1 MVDGARLIRSAKS
14 GSDWTFNDLMAYNI
28 TVTPQSPE
36 QFFRQN
42 HGTLLEGVD
51 PSLRN
56 SSVDDKNISDA
67 VFEYLGHLDLATNA
81 IEESFIDAFAQK
93 TLQILGFVERGLILT
108 ARHNIPLRI
117 CGDDQ
122 RVAETDDKIVF
133 SRSYPEPQVIAETIA
148 AYQYNNE
155 KRLLDHSPPLDA
167 MTNPCITMVGT
178 RPIFY
183 LVLVTEALSSAVG
196 TGQYPEAKSTVVKCV
211 TSLGHN
217 RRISE
222 GMETPEYRRV
232 AFERFLAFKA
242 PAKEHWQRFVV

>member
-51 PSLRN
+51 PSLLN
-56 SSVDDKNISDA
+56 SSLDDENISDA
-67 VFEYLGHLDLATNA
+67 VFEYLGHLNLATNA
-81 IEESFIDAFAQK
+81 TQESFIDAFAQK

-108 ARHNIPLRI
+108 MCLLDLRSMI
-117 CGDDQ
+117 LLVLQ
-122 RVAETDDKIVF
+122 EDKTVF
-133 SRSYPEPQVIAETIA
+133 SRSYPEPQVIAEAIA

-155 KRLLDHSPPLDA
+155 KRLLRSLPPLDA
-167 MTNPCITMVGT
+167 MTIPCITMVGT

-183 LVLVTEALSSAVG
+183 LVPVTEALSNAVA
-196 TGQYPEAKSTVVKCV
+196 TGQYPEAKTTV
-211 TSLGHN
+211 
-217 RRISE
+217 
-222 GMETPEYRRV
+222 
-232 AFERFLAFKA
+232 
-242 PAKEHWQRFVV
+242 

>member
-14 GSDWTFNDLMAYNI
+14 GSDWTLNDLMAYNI

-51 PSLRN
+51 PFLLN
-56 SSVDDKNISDA
+56 SSLDDENISDA

-81 IEESFIDAFAQK
+81 TQASFIDAFAQK

-108 ARHNIPLRI
+108 ARHKIPLRI

-122 RVAETDDKIVF
+122 RVAETDVCLLDLRSMILLVLQEDKTVF
-133 SRSYPEPQVIAETIA
+133 GRSYPEPQVIAEAIA

-155 KRLLDHSPPLDA
+155 KRLLRSLPPLDA
-167 MTNPCITMVGT
+167 MTIPCITMVGT

-183 LVLVTEALSSAVG
+183 LVPVTEALSNAVA
-196 TGQYPEAKSTVVKCV
+196 TGQYPEAKTTVVNV
-211 TSLGHN
+211 SPL
-217 RRISE
+217 
-222 GMETPEYRRV
+222 
-232 AFERFLAFKA
+232 
-242 PAKEHWQRFVV
+242 

>member
-93 TLQILGFVERGLILT
+93 TLQILGFVERGLILA

-122 RVAETDDKIVF
+122 RVAETDDKTVF

-148 AYQYNNE
+148 AS
-155 KRLLDHSPPLDA
+155 LPPLDA

-242 PAKEHWQRFVV
+242 LAKEHWQRFVV